1 MVILMDKRK
10 TKLIVN
16 KSGGTSSNG
25 GKTYRVTIPNTWI
38 EQLGLS
44 EDNRSLNISFD
55 GDKIIIKPEI
65 SLSEYSKK
73 YSNNHLVKLNFYN
86 NQTLCTAILADYT
99 EKNIIIKNFTD
110 NKLYRAFGAND
121 NPDWRDYLSF
131 LEDRVIP
138 RTRAGLRE
146 YLNTLGIDEYNP
158 LEIIKKT
165 HGKMAEDNQWIEVC
179 GYDS

>member
-16 KSGGTSSNG
+16 KSGGTSSKG

-65 SLSEYSKK
+65 NLSEY
-73 YSNNHLVKLNFYN
+73 
-86 NQTLCTAILADYT
+86 
-99 EKNIIIKNFTD
+99 
-110 NKLYRAFGAND
+110 
-121 NPDWRDYLSF
+121 
-131 LEDRVIP
+131 
-138 RTRAGLRE
+138 
-146 YLNTLGIDEYNP
+146 
-158 LEIIKKT
+158 
-165 HGKMAEDNQWIEVC
+165 
-179 GYDS
+179 

>member
-16 KSGGTSSNG
+16 KSGGTASKG

-38 EQLGLS
+38 EQLSLS
-44 EDNRSLNISFD
+44 ESKRDINIAFD
-55 GDKIIIKPEI
+55 GDRIIIEPEI
-65 SLSEYSKK
+65 SMEEYALKHNGNK
-73 YSNNHLVKLNFYN
+73 LIKLNFYN
-86 NQTLCTAILADYT
+86 NDMLCSAILADYT
-99 EKNIIIKNFTD
+99 DKQVKIENYINDKFHT
-110 NKLYRAFGAND
+110 AFGVNG
-121 NPDWRDYLSF
+121 NPSWDDYLSF
-131 LEDRVIP
+131 LEDRCVP
-138 RTRAGLRE
+138 RKRAGLRE